1 MEEESLSFLVVS
13 QVNLT
18 HGLVAKEMRNMQAEE
33 RLGLV
38 AQEKDFLLVDEFGY
52 GALDHALL
60 KHNLELEIWFCSHG
74 ARFHQSGQLE
84 VLSECVK
91 TSDYVALERRLR
103 AGADVSV
110 PWLPH
115 PSVTMV

>member
-1 MEEESLSFLVVS
+1 
-13 QVNLT
+13 
-18 HGLVAKEMRNMQAEE
+18 MQAEE

-38 AQEKDFLLVDEFGY
+38 AQEKDFLLVDEFGF

-60 KHNLELEIWFCSHG
+60 NHNLELEIWFCSHG
-74 ARFHQSGQLE
+74 ARFHQSGRLE

-110 PWLPH
+110 PWLSRLFGH
-115 PSVTMV
+115 QGVAGGCNTAGSSFRFVSGLRLLT

>member
-1 MEEESLSFLVVS
+1 
-13 QVNLT
+13 
-18 HGLVAKEMRNMQAEE
+18 MQAEE

-38 AQEKDFLLVDEFGY
+38 AQEKDFLLVDELGY

-60 KHNLELEIWFCSHG
+60 NHNLELEIWFCSHG

-91 TSDYVALERRLR
+91 TLDYVALERRLR

-110 PWLPH
+110 PWLQKLRQLRCCRCYDEPT
-115 PSVTMV
+115 SVHRFIGSDGLRLLT